1 MELHDVVRRRR
12 MVRSFDGR
20 PIPPEVLDGVLDL
33 GRRIPSAGF
42 SQGLD
47 LLVLDTPDA
56 GATYWSV
63 TFPDDAARAE
73 FGFPGLFRAP
83 VLVLPL
89 VSKQTYLDRYA
100 EPDKAATGL
109 GGDEAAWPVAY
120 WDVDAGMSVMLLLLA
135 AVDAG
140 LGALFFGIFRGEAEV
155 LAAFDVPADRRPAG
169 VIALGYPDGEDRE
182 GRSSASR
189 GRRPFEDVV
198 HRNRW

>member
-1 MELHDVVRRRR
+1 VDLRDVVRRRR

-20 PIPPEVLDGVLDL
+20 PIPPDVLDGVLDL
-33 GRRIPSAGF
+33 ARRIPSAGF
-42 SQGLD
+42 TQGLD
-47 LLVLDTPDA
+47 LLVLDSA
-56 GATYWSV
+56 EAVATYWSI
-63 TFPDDAARAE
+63 TFPDDEARAG
-73 FGFPGLFRAP
+73 FAFPGLFRAP

-89 VSKQTYLDRYA
+89 VSKQAYLDRYS

-109 GGDEAAWPVAY
+109 GGDESAWPVAY

-140 LGALFFGIFRGEAEV
+140 LGALFFGIFRGEDEV
-155 LAAFDVPADRRPAG
+155 LATFAVPSNRRPAG
-169 VIALGYPDGEDRE
+169 VIALGYPDGQDTE

-198 HRNRW
+198 HRNTW